1 MTKSR
6 FNVNK
11 TCYTP
16 KLHLPKVLLS
26 VAICVTLILLIPGKS
41 VISKGYNPDFNA
53 SDSTHMTVNVGAPS
67 SHKSNALYTME
78 PLTGLVTNEH
88 QLKGGLLY
96 DVETKKILWQ
106 KEMDQAFPIASL
118 TKIMVALLV
127 REDIRDGKTTWE
139 TGVKVSREACLIGG
153 SKINLRFGE
162 VLTVRDLMKSALIA
176 SSNDAAFQLAQYS
189 GGTTQNFVERMNR
202 RAEELGM
209 KSTFFSNP
217 TGMPSPSKATDNHAS
232 PLDLLILSTE
242 LLKYPEITDIA
253 SCKDGE
259 PVKHGLRTSELRNH
273 NRLVCNY
280 KDEVNGLK
288 TGFTNHAGFCIV
300 ATTNRRNH
308 RMISIVLGVK
318 TSYVRNAI
326 VANMV
331 NDYYSLIGLG
341 KMRGANE
348 KGEELVQGNEDG
360 ER

>member
-1 MTKSR
+1 MTEKRSTGKNTFAR
-6 FNVNK
+6 KRSF
-11 TCYTP
+11 
-16 KLHLPKVLLS
+16 PKVLLS
-26 VAICVTLILLIPGKS
+26 AAICGTLILLIPGKR
-41 VISKGYNPDFNA
+41 VISKGYNPNA
-53 SDSTHMTVNVGAPS
+53 SPSDSTQMTVNVGVPS
-67 SHKSNALYTME
+67 INKATALYTME
-78 PLTGLVTNEH
+78 PVAGLVSNEN

-106 KEMDQAFPIASL
+106 KEMDQPLPIASL

-162 VLTVRDLMKSALIA
+162 VLTIRDLMKSALIA

-189 GGTTQNFVERMNR
+189 GGTIQNFVERMNL
-202 RAEELGM
+202 RAEALGM

-217 TGMPSPSKATDNHAS
+217 TGMPSPSHATDNHAS

-242 LLKYPEITDIA
+242 LLKYPEITSIA

-273 NRLVCNY
+273 NRLVCTY

-348 KGEELVQGNEDG
+348 KGDELVQGNEDG